1 MVRYV
6 EKLGI
11 IMFAALPL
19 YLLLRIVWVKKLAG
33 RCRQSEKAEGARISA
48 GAGRARMISVGAKR
62 AAMISAGAG
71 RAGMPKEAAM
81 TEKVRM
87 SKEVAMG
94 CFVLFH
100 IGLLALALEGEYGS
114 PAQMAERAA
123 ERIMTGIGINLVPFR
138 TITSF
143 FVHFNMDIFLVN
155 IVGNIIMFMPWGFGI
170 VLLWKRNRHI
180 GSIMGY
186 SLLLPLFIET
196 SQLFIGRSVDVD
208 DLILN
213 FAGGC
218 LGASIYFLLKRKC
231 GFLRFLT
238 SE

>member
-11 IMFAALPL
+11 IMLAVLPL
-19 YLLLRIVWVKKLAG
+19 YLLFRIVWVKKLAG
-33 RCRQSEKAEGARISA
+33 RCRQSGKAEGARISA
-48 GAGRARMISVGAKR
+48 GAGRGGMISAGAKNSE
-62 AAMISAGAG
+62 MISAGAG
-71 RAGMPKEAAM
+71 RAGMPG
-81 TEKVRM
+81 
-87 SKEVAMG
+87 EVAMA
-94 CFVLFH
+94 FFILFH

-114 PAQMAERAA
+114 PAQMADRAA

-180 GSIMGY
+180 GSVMGY

-231 GFLRFLT
+231 GFLCFLA

>member
-11 IMFAALPL
+11 IMLAALPL
-19 YLLLRIVWVKKLAG
+19 YLLFRIVWGKKLAG
-33 RCRQSEKAEGARISA
+33 RCRRAGKAEGARISA
-48 GAGRARMISVGAKR
+48 GAGSSEMIF
-62 AAMISAGAG
+62 AGAG
-71 RAGMPKEAAM
+71 RAGMLEEA
-81 TEKVRM
+81 
-87 SKEVAMG
+87 AMG
-94 CFVLFH
+94 CFILFH

-114 PAQMAERAA
+114 PAQMVERAT
-123 ERIMTGIGINLVPFR
+123 ERIMMGIGINLVPFR

-170 VLLWKRNRHI
+170 VLLRKRNRHI
-180 GSIMGY
+180 GSVMGY

-218 LGASIYFLLKRKC
+218 LGAGIYFLLKRKC
-231 GFLRFLT
+231 GFLCFLA

>member
-19 YLLLRIVWVKKLAG
+19 YLLFRIVWVKKLAG
-33 RCRQSEKAEGARISA
+33 RCRRAGKAEGARIFA
-48 GAGRARMISVGAKR
+48 GAGSFGMISAEAGR
-62 AAMISAGAG
+62 TEMISAGAG
-71 RAGMPKEAAM
+71 RVRMPEEATV

-87 SKEVAMG
+87 SKEAAMG
-94 CFVLFH
+94 CFILFH

-114 PAQMAERAA
+114 PAQMAERAT

-143 FVHFNMDIFLVN
+143 FVHFSMDIFLVN

-180 GSIMGY
+180 GSVMGY
-186 SLLLPLFIET
+186 SLLLPLFIEI

-218 LGASIYFLLKRKC
+218 LGAGVYFLLKRKC
-231 GFLRFLT
+231 GFLRFLA